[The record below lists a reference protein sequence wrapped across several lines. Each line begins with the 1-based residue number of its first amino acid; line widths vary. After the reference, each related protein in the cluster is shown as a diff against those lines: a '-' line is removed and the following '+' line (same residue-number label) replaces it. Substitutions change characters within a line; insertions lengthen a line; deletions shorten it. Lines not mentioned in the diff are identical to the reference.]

1 MWEKIWDSKVI
12 ENLDILNRI
21 EKIIKIFTQKNLK
34 IAVAESCTGGY
45 VAHMITNI
53 SGASKVF
60 ERGIVCYSNQA
71 KIDLLN
77 VKPLSLETYGAVS
90 ENVVNQLANNIRV
103 LADVDIG
110 IGISG
115 IAGPTGGTLE
125 KPVGTVYV
133 GFSTK
138 KESQV
143 KRYNF
148 KADRLTFKELVLEKI
163 IEYLETVKIEKM

>member
-1 MWEKIWDSKVI
+1 M
-12 ENLDILNRI
+12 NILERI
-21 EKIIKIFTQKNLK
+21 EKIVRNYTQKKLK
-34 IAVAESCTGGY
+34 IALAESCTGGY
-45 VAHMITNI
+45 VSHMITNI
-53 SGASKVF
+53 SGASNVF

-77 VKPLSLETYGAVS
+77 VKRSSLEIYGAVS
-90 ENVVNQLANNIRV
+90 ENVVNQLANNIRL

-115 IAGPTGGTLE
+115 IAGPTGGTPE

-138 KESQV
+138 KGTKV
-143 KRYNF
+143 IRYNF
-148 KADRLTFKELVLEKI
+148 KADRITFKELVLEKI
-163 IEYLETVKIEKM
+163 VDYLEQKKSKRN